1 MRKIRLLSVM
11 DRMMVSDLLKTIF
24 SVLAVLVIIIV
35 SRKFIKILKMAVDG
49 LISNE
54 AIFSILGLKILLVS
68 ASFLVPSVFVSVLM
82 VLGRMYRDQEMSALS
97 SAGAGVG
104 RLYLAV
110 FKAIIPV
117 ALLSIWM
124 AMYVSPWAAD
134 KVEQVIFEQKQSI
147 GVRAISAGK
156 FSEYNQ
162 GKLIFYVEKIS
173 ADNVMHDVFVHNKRG
188 NDEGIVTAESAEVR
202 TIDGALYIVFM
213 NGERV
218 QGKAGAVDFIFETF
232 SEYAMRLESGT
243 GVKESK
249 YDGISTEVLFKT
261 QDLEELRELYRR
273 LSIPL
278 SIIVLTIMAVPLAQV
293 SPRSGV
299 YGNLAAAFL
308 IYFSFANFE
317 KVNASWMVKGEIPVW
332 LVFWGVYILA
342 SVFIVFLL
350 VRLYGPAWVLMKL
363 RGKTI

>member
-35 SRKFIKILKMAVDG
+35 SRNFIKILQMAVDG
-49 LISNE
+49 LISTE
-54 AIFSILGLKILLVS
+54 AIFGILGLKIILAS

-104 RLYLAV
+104 RFYLAV
-110 FKAIIPV
+110 FKAITPV
-117 ALLSIWM
+117 VLLSIWL
-124 AMYVSPWAAD
+124 ALYVSPWAAD

-147 GVRAISAGK
+147 GVRAIAEGK

-162 GKLIFYVEKIS
+162 GNLIFYVESIG
-173 ADNVMHDVFVHNKRG
+173 ADNVMHDVFVQNKRG
-188 NDEGIVTAESAEVR
+188 NDEGIVTAETAEVR
-202 TIDGALYIVFM
+202 IIDGALYIVFI

-218 QGKAGAVDFIFETF
+218 QGKAGEMDFIFETF
-232 SEYAMRLESGT
+232 GEYAMRLEASVGAKESEREGIET
-243 GVKESK
+243 GV
-249 YDGISTEVLFKT
+249 LLQT
-261 QDLEELRELYRR
+261 QNLDELRELYRR

-278 SIIVLTIMAVPLAQV
+278 SIIVLTVMAVPLAQV

-299 YGNLAAAFL
+299 YGNLVTAFL

-317 KVNASWMVKGEIPVW
+317 KVSASWMVEGEISTW
-332 LVFWGVYILA
+332 LGFWGVYMLA

-350 VRLYGPAWVLMKL
+350 VRLYGLAWVLMKL
-363 RGKTI
+363 RGAAL